1 MSHKYGETDTGMPIQ
16 MDDISV
22 EGGSQEDVLH
32 KMKYMEVKTGK
43 KKEEDISERV
53 KSGNIQ

>member
-1 MSHKYGETDTGMPIQ
+1 

-53 KSGNIQ
+53 KSGNIQWTNKKTKTNTYEYQ

>member
-1 MSHKYGETDTGMPIQ
+1 

-22 EGGSQEDVLH
+22 AGGSQEDVLH

-53 KSGNIQ
+53 KSGNIQWTNKKTKTNTYEYQ

>member
-1 MSHKYGETDTGMPIQ
+1 